1 MKNLLYKLM
10 KKSPAKELAPQLTNW
25 QRQALERPG
34 PVAGGLPYSTYAAM
48 EADSMIQ
55 TALTLKRLGVMAGN
69 WSITP
74 ASNTS
79 EAKRNANFVE
89 EAFAKMEGSPVTILE
104 RAMDAFSKGWSIQ
117 EAVYFQQG
125 ENWWLAATRPKD
137 PSLFGLK
144 VDKFGKIESLHLEV
158 PGEDPL
164 DLPKNKFIVYTHRD
178 GYGRDKG
185 RSDLDAA
192 YPHFTAKT
200 TLLAAWKLHLERFA
214 SPTMLGSFAS
224 TVSAADRD
232 AVLNALQN
240 LATTTA
246 FVYPNE
252 FEINA
257 INAQSEASKGY
268 MEAIE
273 FHNREIARSILGQ
286 TLTTDEG
293 RRVGSLALGK
303 VHLQVLILQLEAIR
317 RDLADRV
324 MTEQVIRPLIE
335 LNFGPENIPRF
346 EFDPVPVEAF
356 RSGRLE

>member
-1 MKNLLYKLM
+1 MKKLLSRLM
-10 KKSPAKELAPQLTNW
+10 KKSPDKELAPQLTTW

-34 PVAGGLPYSTYAAM
+34 PTLGGLPYATYTAM

-69 WSITP
+69 WTVAP
-74 ASNTS
+74 ASDTP
-79 EAKRNANFVE
+79 EAKRNADFAMT
-89 EAFAKMEGSPVTILE
+89 AFTKMEGSPVTILQA
-104 RAMDAFSKGWSIQ
+104 AMDSFSKGWSIQ
-117 EAVYFQQG
+117 EAVYVQEG
-125 ENWWLAATRPKD
+125 AHWWLAATRPKD
-137 PSLFGLK
+137 PSLFGVK
-144 VDKFGKIESLHLEV
+144 VDRFGKMESLHLDV
-158 PGEDPL
+158 PGENKL
-164 DLPKNKFIVYTHRD
+164 DLPTSKFIVYAHRG
-178 GYGRDKG
+178 GYGREKG
-185 RSDLDAA
+185 KSDLDAA
-192 YPHFTAKT
+192 YPHFTAKN
-200 TLLAAWKLHLERFA
+200 TLLSAWKLHLERFA

-246 FVYPNE
+246 IVYPND
-252 FEINA
+252 FEINS
-257 INAQSEASKGY
+257 INAHTEASKGF

-273 FHNREIARSILGQ
+273 FHNREIARAILGQ

-303 VHLQVLILQLEAIR
+303 VHLQVLILQLEALR

-335 LNFGPENIPRF
+335 LNFGPGDMPRF
-346 EFDPVPVEAF
+346 EFEPVPVEAF
-356 RSGRLE
+356 RTGRLD